1 MIREFRPRVRRREGH
16 VKGRRREVLFLGA
29 ALAAMSLFAT
39 ADIWPNAV
47 PNPVPVVDPTTTCAD
62 QSTDTSSADPSAVD
76 PSAVDPS
83 AVDPSAVHPSA
94 IDPSTV
100 DPSAGDSAVGDGL
113 SGDES

>member
-1 MIREFRPRVRRREGH
+1 MIREFRPRVRRREGY
-16 VKGRRREVLFLGA
+16 VKGRRREVLLLGA

-47 PNPVPVVDPTTTCAD
+47 PAPVPVVDPTTTCAD

-83 AVDPSAVHPSA
+83 AVDPSAVDPSA
-94 IDPSTV
+94 VDPSAADPSAVDPSTV
-100 DPSAGDSAVGDGL
+100 D
-113 SGDES
+113 